1 MPDMIHK
8 LLVALDASERA
19 DGVFRNAVDLAEPL
33 GASLHLM
40 RAIHIPPE
48 FPPAGHVA
56 QADALPAYL
65 RREAEAQLGA
75 FAQRAPH
82 LHVETSIVESTQPW
96 RAILEA
102 ADRVDADLIVLG
114 SHGYEGI
121 DYLLGTTAGKV
132 ANLARRNV
140 LVVHQAPARAPVDT
154 YRRAGSRS
162 R

>member
-1 MPDMIHK
+1 MIHK
-8 LLVALDASERA
+8 LLVALDASVRA
-19 DGVFRNAVDLAEPL
+19 EGVFLSAVDVAEPV
-33 GASLHLM
+33 GASLHLL
-40 RAIHIPPE
+40 RVIAIPPE
-48 FPPAGHVA
+48 FPPAGHVSHV
-56 QADALPAYL
+56 DALPAYL
-65 RREAEAQLGA
+65 EREAVTQLRS
-75 FAQRAPH
+75 FAERAPH
-82 LHVETSIVESTQPW
+82 LHIETSTVESTQPW